1 MTATQRTLTD
11 LLIDPILA
19 ANPANPLVTYY
30 DDATGER
37 VELSAITLMN
47 WVAKTANLMR
57 DEFGLA
63 PGDRVCV
70 LMPAHWQ
77 TAAVL
82 LGAWWLGCEV
92 VLEADPADGLDAQLA
107 VVTADRL
114 DEVDG
119 IDEIAVCS
127 LDAFG
132 RAVPDLP
139 PTMTDYA
146 STVRLHGDH
155 FSSSRISPD
164 APALGGRTI
173 AEVLEDCRLVVDG
186 LGLTAQDRLL
196 SQRGWNGDTPLVGG
210 LLAPLAAGA
219 SLVQVANMD
228 PAALER
234 RMASEK
240 VTRQL

>member
-1 MTATQRTLTD
+1 MPAPQIPAPQRTLTD

-19 ANPANPLVTYY
+19 ANPSIPLITYY

-37 VELSAITLMN
+37 VELSTITLMN
-47 WVAKTANLMR
+47 WVAKTANLTR

-77 TAAVL
+77 TVAVL
-82 LGAWWLGCEV
+82 LGAWWNGCEV
-92 VLEADPADGLDAQLA
+92 VLEADPDARLA
-107 VVTADRL
+107 IVTPDRL
-114 DEVDG
+114 DEVAD

-132 RAVPDLP
+132 RPVPDLP

-146 STVRLHGDH
+146 STVRIHGDH
-155 FSSSRISPD
+155 FSSGRISGD
-164 APALGGRTI
+164 APALAGQSIGQ
-173 AEVLEDCRLVVDG
+173 VLEAARSAGAD
-186 LGLTAQDRLL
+186 LGPADRVL
-196 SQRGWNGDTPLVGG
+196 SQRDWGTVGELVAG
-210 LLAPLAAGA
+210 LLAVLAAGA
-219 SLVQVANMD
+219 SLVQVSNM
-228 PAALER
+228 AASTLER
-234 RMASEK
+234 RVASEK

>member
-1 MTATQRTLTD
+1 MAAPQRTLTD
-11 LLIDPILA
+11 LLIDPIMA
-19 ANPANPLVTYY
+19 AAPSTPLITYY

-37 VELSAITLMN
+37 VELSTITLMN
-47 WVAKTANLMR
+47 WAAKTANLLR

-77 TAAVL
+77 TVAVL
-82 LGAWWLGCEV
+82 LGAWWNGCEV
-92 VLEADPADGLDAQLA
+92 LLEADLNAQLA
-107 VVTADRL
+107 VVTPDRL
-114 DEVDG
+114 TEVDE

-132 RAVPDLP
+132 QAVPGLP

-146 STVRLHGDH
+146 STVRVHGDH
-155 FSSSRISPD
+155 FTSQRISAD
-164 APALGGRTI
+164 ALALDGQTI
-173 AEVLEDCRLVVDG
+173 GEVMDNCRAVVDE
-186 LGLTAQDRLL
+186 LGLTASDRLL
-196 SQRGWNGDTPLVGG
+196 SQRDWDTTTPLVGG

-219 SLVQVANMD
+219 SLVQVSNMD
-228 PAALER
+228 PSALER

>member
-1 MTATQRTLTD
+1 MTASRTLTD

-19 ANPANPLVTYY
+19 ASPANPLVTYY

-47 WVAKTANLMR
+47 WVAKTANMLR

-63 PGDRVCV
+63 AGDRVCV

-77 TAAVL
+77 TVAVL
-82 LGAWWLGCEV
+82 LGAWWNGCEV
-92 VLEADPADGLDAQLA
+92 VLEADPANGGPTARLA
-107 VVTADRL
+107 VVTAERM
-114 DEVDG
+114 DEVQD

-146 STVRLHGDH
+146 STVRIHGDH
-155 FSSSRISPD
+155 FSSTRISGA
-164 APALGGRTI
+164 APALDGRSIT
-173 AEVLEDCRLVVDG
+173 EVLEVARAARVDLGPSDRVLSQRNWNTVDKLVDG
-186 LGLTAQDRLL
+186 L
-196 SQRGWNGDTPLVGG
+196 
-210 LLAPLAAGA
+210 LAVLAAGS

-228 PAALER
+228 PSALER
-234 RMASEK
+234 RMTSEK

>member
-11 LLIDPILA
+11 LLIDPIMA
-19 ANPANPLVTYY
+19 ANPAGPLVTYY

-63 PGDRVCV
+63 AGDRVAV

-77 TAAVL
+77 TVAVL
-82 LGAWWLGCEV
+82 LGAWWNGCEV
-92 VLEADPADGLDAQLA
+92 VLEADPSDHDVRLA
-107 VVTADRL
+107 VVTADRM
-114 DEVDG
+114 DEVDD
-119 IDEIAVCS
+119 IDEVAVCS

-146 STVRLHGDH
+146 STVRIHGDH
-155 FSSSRISPD
+155 FASSRISGD
-164 APALGGRTI
+164 APALDGRSI
-173 AEVLEDCRLVVDG
+173 GEVLEAARAASADLGPSDRVLSQRAWGSVDELVDG
-186 LGLTAQDRLL
+186 L
-196 SQRGWNGDTPLVGG
+196 
-210 LLAPLAAGA
+210 LAVLAAGA
-219 SLVQVANMD
+219 SLVQVSNMD
-228 PAALER
+228 PSALER